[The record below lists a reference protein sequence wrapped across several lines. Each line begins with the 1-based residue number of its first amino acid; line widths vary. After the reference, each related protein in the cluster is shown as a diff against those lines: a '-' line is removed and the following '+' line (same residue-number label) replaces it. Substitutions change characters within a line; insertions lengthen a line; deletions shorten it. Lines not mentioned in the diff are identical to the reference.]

1 MKYELYKYMSV
12 VLYLKDRKRAF
23 VQGGGSHE
31 GGPEGRWGEGEGDP
45 IFPALFVTKSHLE
58 IIGI

>member
-23 VQGGGSHE
+23 VQGGGR
-31 GGPEGRWGEGEGDP
+31 GRGDP

>member
-31 GGPEGRWGEGEGDP
+31 GGPGGRGGEGEGGSH
-45 IFPALFVTKSHLE
+45 FPSVVCYE
-58 IIGI
+58 IPS